1 MDRFCTLNNLQFFLV
16 SLQALKSLKIVGC
29 CQFLRSSLMWVLRS
43 VVWYLLSDVSGQ
55 LISLIFKGQAVPGN
69 WTYRISRIVGKQL
82 QTDDA

>member
-1 MDRFCTLNNLQFFLV
+1 
-16 SLQALKSLKIVGC
+16 
-29 CQFLRSSLMWVLRS
+29 MWVLRS